1 MRSCWKE
8 EEMRRELPGGGGR
21 SVSHCHW
28 GSQRPGRG
36 KTNRLALQEGEEKPQ
51 RANAAPLLP
60 VLMS

>member
-1 MRSCWKE
+1 
-8 EEMRRELPGGGGR
+8 MRRELPGGGGR